1 MKTNTL
7 DTSKNNAFIVL
18 FFFVVLLI
26 FIPLV
31 LFLFT
36 KNTSK
41 KELQAHISQTAVPSV
56 QPSYLPSPSQIQ
68 PSITQNPQQQLLNK
82 VSQRPSLSS
91 TDAVIKNK
99 ILSSIPLSEIVFQTP
114 DVTVEYIQSFDLF
127 QGEIN
132 TPNVNAAKIEVIT
145 WFINQGM
152 TQQGVCNLPLSFYL
166 NFTVKSQL
174 PDDGNS
180 FNPLPLGC

>member
-1 MKTNTL
+1 MNNETTA
-7 DTSKNNAFIVL
+7 TKNNNGIIFL

-26 FIPLV
+26 FIPTV

-36 KNTSK
+36 KSSNTNNQSTQIVQK
-41 KELQAHISQTAVPSV
+41 TVITQTPTNVLSPNKF
-56 QPSYLPSPSQIQ
+56 QPT
-68 PSITQNPQQQLLNK
+68 ITQNPQQQLLNK
-82 VSQRPSLSS
+82 VSERTNLSS
-91 TDAVIKNK
+91 TDATIKSK
-99 ILSSIPLSEIVFQTP
+99 ILSDVPISEIVFQTP

-145 WFINQGM
+145 WFLNQGM
-152 TQQGVCNLPLSFYL
+152 SQQGVCNLPLSFYL

-174 PDDGNS
+174 PDDGNN

>member
-1 MKTNTL
+1 MNTSTT
-7 DTSKNNAFIVL
+7 DTKNNNGIIFL

-26 FIPLV
+26 FIPIV

-36 KNTSK
+36 KSSTPNKQVTQNAQK
-41 KELQAHISQTAVPSV
+41 TVITQNPVAVS
-56 QPSYLPSPSQIQ
+56 SPNPIQ
-68 PSITQNPQQQLLNK
+68 PTISQNPQQQLLNK
-82 VSQRPSLSS
+82 VSQRSNLSS
-91 TDAVIKNK
+91 SDATIKSK
-99 ILSSIPLSEIVFQTP
+99 ILSDVPISEIVFQTP

-145 WFINQGM
+145 WFLNQGM
-152 TQQGVCNLPLSFYL
+152 SQQGICNLPLSFYL

-174 PDDGNS
+174 PDDGNN